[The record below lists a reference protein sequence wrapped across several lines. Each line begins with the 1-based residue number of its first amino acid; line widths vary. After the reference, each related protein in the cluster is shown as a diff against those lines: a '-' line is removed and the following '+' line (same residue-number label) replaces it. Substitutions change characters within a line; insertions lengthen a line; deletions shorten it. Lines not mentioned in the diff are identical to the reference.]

1 MLCKQVSWRGASALT
16 QRLCSWC
23 SGTDASLWRFE
34 GSSSYRP
41 LVPLQLSTLLL
52 LLLHAGRAM
61 NARDMQRVLHHLR
74 RDPVVKAVYDAKSEE
89 IGPNIYRFKAEIGA
103 PTY

>member
-1 MLCKQVSWRGASALT
+1 
-16 QRLCSWC
+16 
-23 SGTDASLWRFE
+23 
-34 GSSSYRP
+34 
-41 LVPLQLSTLLL
+41 
-52 LLLHAGRAM
+52 M

-103 PTY
+103 HSSCSSPNAVLV